1 MGDRGARPA
10 ARPVRRRQLTHAG
23 GPAASGTTGQS
34 DHAVP
39 IRWYEASPARTAD
52 TPTLLWLH
60 GGGFFRGGLDQ
71 PEAHAVAQELA
82 RLGVPVATVDHRL
95 APVPGLAWVRQ
106 RAGRPRV
113 RFPLPL
119 DDVLQA
125 YRTVAAR
132 SPDGVVLG
140 GASAGACLAAAATL
154 RAFDDGS
161 SPPAGAVFAYGFFH
175 PVHPR
180 HHDARRRS
188 RRHRRITH
196 APWALDVMNRNY
208 VGRGG
213 GLSDR
218 FAFPGGHDVGGFP
231 RALFINAEHDNMA
244 ASGDLFAAELGAAGV
259 DVAHHVLPGT
269 RHAFLNRPA
278 LTEFSTATAM
288 IASWIRDTA
297 VPVDR

>member
-60 GGGFFRGGLDQ
+60 GGGFFRGGLDR

-140 GASAGACLAAAATL
+140 GASAGACLAPPRRSAHSTTGPP
-154 RAFDDGS
+154 RRPERCSPTGS
-161 SPPAGAVFAYGFFH
+161 ST
-175 PVHPR
+175 
-180 HHDARRRS
+180 RS
-188 RRHRRITH
+188 T
-196 APWALDVMNRNY
+196 PDTTT
-208 VGRGG
+208 RGG
-213 GLSDR
+213 ARVGT
-218 FAFPGGHDVGGFP
+218 GGSP
-231 RALFINAEHDNMA
+231 
-244 ASGDLFAAELGAAGV
+244 
-259 DVAHHVLPGT
+259 T
-269 RHAFLNRPA
+269 RRGRW
-278 LTEFSTATAM
+278 T
-288 IASWIRDTA
+288 
-297 VPVDR
+297 

>member
-1 MGDRGARPA
+1 M
-10 ARPVRRRQLTHAG
+10 
-23 GPAASGTTGQS
+23 
-34 DHAVP
+34 
-39 IRWYEASPARTAD
+39 
-52 TPTLLWLH
+52 
-60 GGGFFRGGLDQ
+60 
-71 PEAHAVAQELA
+71 
-82 RLGVPVATVDHRL
+82 
-95 APVPGLAWVRQ
+95 PG
-106 RAGRPRV
+106 
-113 RFPLPL
+113 
-119 DDVLQA
+119 
-125 YRTVAAR
+125 
-132 SPDGVVLG
+132 
-140 GASAGACLAAAATL
+140 AAATL
-154 RAFDDGS
+154 RALDDGS

-196 APWALDVMNRNY
+196 APWALDLMNRNY

-288 IASWIRDTA
+288 IASWIHGTA
-297 VPVDR
+297 GPADR